1 MANFALCRGRV
12 ARCCI
17 IKNGRRAGEAT
28 FRAECFY
35 IDRGGACTFPRAE
48 TENVWPELADEVI
61 SERIREAKILE
72 ATKDIP

>member
-1 MANFALCRGRV
+1 MVNLALCRGVV
-12 ARCCI
+12 ARCYI
-17 IKNGRRAGEAT
+17 IKNGRRAGVVNS
-28 FRAECFY
+28 RSPCLY
-35 IDRGGACTFPRAE
+35 MDRGEACTYPRAE